1 MNLDELE
8 TLAKKATPGKW
19 NFTYT
24 EPYEAKFIGPKGI
37 TVWLDDAPV
46 HEFNSQVDNDANYIA
61 AANPDTVLKLIAV
74 ARAAPK
80 GCNCG
85 IAIGDPRISDHSTA
99 CKELMAALEALNE
112 PG

>member
-8 TLAKKATPGKW
+8 KLAKAATPGKW

-61 AANPDTVLKLIAV
+61 AANPDTVLKLIRV
-74 ARAAPK
+74 ARAAQ
-80 GCNCG
+80 
-85 IAIGDPRISDHSTA
+85 IAMDGVSEDAATYAGEIQNMNPLGLY
-99 CKELMAALEALNE
+99 KALEDL
-112 PG
+112 